1 MPAQMHRGAVAH
13 FAVEERSLS
22 LTGAHAYPRG
32 RHGDGCRSLGLDP
45 KAPTSPSALL
55 VAASAAKVRDESSQP
70 SNLRMHDRVWKPA
83 CQESGTA
90 SIEGRRKRRK

>member
-70 SNLRMHDRVWKPA
+70 SNLRMHDRV
-83 CQESGTA
+83 
-90 SIEGRRKRRK
+90 